1 MINTI
6 NDRKYKIIQYST
18 KENWTNELPNDN
30 WLCVIVSNKTERKY
44 LDELNGKII
53 LRNVCYV
60 CLFGEQCEE
69 VHDILDENIGIREV
83 ETENNYLPSH
93 IIITTW
99 HYDFEEGFWFAF
111 NAAFHEEK
119 EIDEVIIIDMTNG
132 KEISR
137 IKETVE
143 KIKRNE

>member
-1 MINTI
+1 MTDKI

-30 WLCVIVSNKTERKY
+30 WLCIIVSNETERKY
-44 LDELNGKII
+44 LDELNEKII

-60 CLFGEQCEE
+60 CTFGKQCEE

-83 ETENNYLPSH
+83 EIENNYLPNH
-93 IIITTW
+93 LIVTTW
-99 HYDFEEGFWFAF
+99 HHDFEEGFWFAF
-111 NAAFHEEK
+111 NAAFNEEK

-132 KEISR
+132 KEIPR
-137 IKETVE
+137 IKETLE
-143 KIKRNE
+143 KIERNE